1 MKSIKTLRTFSVATI
16 LSLGLVAP
24 SFGED
29 AAKPS
34 LAREVDTCISAIY
47 DHLDLLDATRV
58 RHVVSQK
65 NRTGSALV
73 FEIETSVFK
82 QDIGRYYEAFCVA
95 NGDGKPSRF
104 RITEKTS

>member
-1 MKSIKTLRTFSVATI
+1 
-16 LSLGLVAP
+16 
-24 SFGED
+24 
-29 AAKPS
+29 
-34 LAREVDTCISAIY
+34 
-47 DHLDLLDATRV
+47 
-58 RHVVSQK
+58 VSQK